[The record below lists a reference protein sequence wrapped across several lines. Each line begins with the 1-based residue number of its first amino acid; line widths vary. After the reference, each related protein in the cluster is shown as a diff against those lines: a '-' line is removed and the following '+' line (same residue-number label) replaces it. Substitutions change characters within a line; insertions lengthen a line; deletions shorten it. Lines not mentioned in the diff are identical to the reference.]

1 MRVLVTGGLG
11 YIGSHTCCC
20 LLDAGYEVVV
30 VDNLVNSKI
39 EVVDKIK
46 TITGK
51 DFTFYQ
57 EDVCDEKALDKI
69 FEKEKVD
76 AVIHFAAYK
85 AVGESVSMPVK
96 YYENNLGSTLKL

>member
-57 EDVCDEKALDKI
+57 EDVCDEK
-69 FEKEKVD
+69 EKFMSYVR
-76 AVIHFAAYK
+76 
-85 AVGESVSMPVK
+85 
-96 YYENNLGSTLKL
+96 